1 MVNGATCFAWS
12 MVGMAA
18 LALAAPGC
26 GDSTPATPRA
36 QVILSGVGP
45 GAAGSA
51 ACPLPSFTPW
61 ADMPKTN
68 DGDSV
73 NGAGVAVNCK
83 VSGNENDGFNVAAA
97 VGLSGKGTITIG
109 GHLTTARTAQPLTS
123 VSFQS
128 SEPYGPFTGTDCTA
142 QFPSGGGIASGRVWL
157 DLTCPTL
164 VDDQHGKTCKG
175 SATLIFE
182 NCAQ

>member
-18 LALAAPGC
+18 LALTAPGC

-36 QVILSGVGP
+36 QVTGSLVGP

-51 ACPLPSFTPW
+51 ACPLPSGTNW
-61 ADMPKTN
+61 ADMAKTN
-68 DGDSV
+68 DGDSF

-83 VSGNENDGFNVAAA
+83 VSGNENDGYTVTAA
-97 VGLSGKGTITIG
+97 VGLGGKGPITIS
-109 GHLTTARTAQPLTS
+109 GHLTTARTEQPIANATFLNAQ
-123 VSFQS
+123 
-128 SEPYGPFTGTDCTA
+128 PYGPFTSSDCTA
-142 QFPSGGGIASGRVWL
+142 KFPSGGGIASGRVWI